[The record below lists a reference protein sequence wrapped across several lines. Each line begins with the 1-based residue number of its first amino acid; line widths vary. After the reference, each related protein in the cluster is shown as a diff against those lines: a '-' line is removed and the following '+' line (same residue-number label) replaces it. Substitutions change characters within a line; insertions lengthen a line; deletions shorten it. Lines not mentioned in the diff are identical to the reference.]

1 MRVSLAA
8 GIKIQRQ
15 KGKEALGTGTWESL
29 FSWSGQSVVN
39 SRLTLH
45 LESAV
50 LAYLDVDDSVHRGA
64 ALWAAFP
71 GDDPDSI
78 AALETG
84 WATTTRYLCQ
94 SAWLHGSSIS
104 RAPYRHGG
112 DAFSIAQVGV
122 GNGGL
127 VGRCVMAHD
136 MKYRRVGDGVQGA
149 IAASDNQ
156 RRAKTES
163 WQ

>member
-1 MRVSLAA
+1 MRHSTRCTNTKKPKHKLQEMPINSSTLKNA
-8 GIKIQRQ
+8 GIARRRYKDSAPEREGSI
-15 KGKEALGTGTWESL
+15 GYGYVG
-29 FSWSGQSVVN
+29 VV
-39 SRLTLH
+39 
-45 LESAV
+45 V
-50 LAYLDVDDSVHRGA
+50 LLDVDDSVHRGA

-84 WATTTRYLCQ
+84 WATTTR
-94 SAWLHGSSIS
+94 
-104 RAPYRHGG
+104 YRHGG